1 MAIKKFVVFSL
12 VFHLVLFSGIY
23 FLPEQ
28 KVNKAREFITNLIS
42 PEELKKPEIKVKPL
56 PKLTPRPLPPPKML
70 PHRGPVTPAEKSIP
84 RRPLPPRRPES
95 LEKPVVP
102 GEGKET
108 GKPLPEGTLP
118 KTGEER
124 GKRGDGKTGEGG
136 TRDKGKALEPAKPG
150 FSGRDA
156 LFDRS
161 IIEETARGNSG
172 KNGGGRQAKKD
183 DTITFDTEDYRY
195 AGYMRNLRQKIE
207 SIWVYPPEAANR
219 GIYGDLKIQFT
230 IKKDGRLGA
239 IELVRTS
246 GHKMLD
252 DAAMKALKDG
262 EPYWPL
268 PDSWGKDS
276 YTILGHFVYVYGGF
290 YIR

>member
-1 MAIKKFVVFSL
+1 VTIKKFLVFSL
-12 VFHLVLFSGIY
+12 AFHLMLFSGIY
-23 FLPEQ
+23 YLPEK

-56 PKLTPRPLPPPKML
+56 PKLTPRLLPSPKMV
-70 PHRGPVTPAEKSIP
+70 PPAGKSIP
-84 RRPLPPRRPES
+84 RRPLLTRRPEL
-95 LEKPVVP
+95 LERPVVP

-108 GKPLPEGTLP
+108 GKPLPEGMRP
-118 KTGEER
+118 RESNSGKGGVNKEEGDAGET
-124 GKRGDGKTGEGG
+124 KN
-136 TRDKGKALEPAKPG
+136 AVEPGKPG
-150 FSGRDA
+150 FSAR
-156 LFDRS
+156 RS
-161 IIEETARGNSG
+161 FKEITEAMARKDSTGPGS
-172 KNGGGRQAKKD
+172 RAKKD
-183 DTITFDTEDYRY
+183 DTVTFDTEDYRY

-207 SIWVYPPEAANR
+207 SIWVYPPEAAAS

-230 IKKDGRLGA
+230 IKKDGRLGP

-252 DAAMKALKDG
+252 DAAIKALKDG

-276 YTILGHFVYVYGGF
+276 YTILGHFVYVYGGY

>member
-1 MAIKKFVVFSL
+1 MTIKKFLVFSL
-12 VFHLVLFSGIY
+12 VFHLVVFSGIY
-23 FLPEQ
+23 FLPE
-28 KVNKAREFITNLIS
+28 KKANKAKEFITNLIS
-42 PEELKKPEIKVKPL
+42 PQELNKPEIKVKPL
-56 PKLTPRPLPPPKML
+56 PKLTPRLLPPPRML
-70 PHRGPVTPAEKSIP
+70 RHPGPVPPAKKSTPSIP
-84 RRPLPPRRPES
+84 LPARRPES
-95 LEKPVVP
+95 FEKPVVP

-108 GKPLPEGTLP
+108 GKPLPEGMRP
-118 KTGEER
+118 REA
-124 GKRGDGKTGEGG
+124 EGG
-136 TRDKGKALEPAKPG
+136 KGGVNKEEGDARDAKNAVEPVKPG
-150 FSGRDA
+150 FSAR
-156 LFDRS
+156 RS
-161 IIEETARGNSG
+161 FKEITEAMARKDSIGPGS
-172 KNGGGRQAKKD
+172 RAKKD
-183 DTITFDTEDYRY
+183 DTVTFDTEDYRY

-207 SIWVYPPEAANR
+207 SIWVYPPEAAAR

-276 YTILGHFVYVYGGF
+276 YTIMGHFVYIYGGY
-290 YIR
+290 YIQ

>member
-1 MAIKKFVVFSL
+1 MAIKKFLIFSV
-12 VFHLVLFSGIY
+12 VFHLVLFLGLY
-23 FLPEQ
+23 FVPEP
-28 KVNKAREFITNLIS
+28 KIKKAREFITSLVT
-42 PEELKKPEIKVKPL
+42 PEELKKPEVRVRPL
-56 PKLTPRPLPPPKML
+56 PPSAPKIVPRQKAFPRPLPPPSLK
-70 PHRGPVTPAEKSIP
+70 RIIP
-84 RRPLPPRRPES
+84 GKPPLP
-95 LEKPVVP
+95 LEEPVVQ

-108 GKPLPEGTLP
+108 GKPLPEGMRP
-118 KTGEER
+118 KDSKS
-124 GKRGDGKTGEGG
+124 GKSGGGKEAGDA
-136 TRDKGKALEPAKPG
+136 RDTKNAVEPG
-150 FSGRDA
+150 FSVRGSVKEITEA
-156 LFDRS
+156 L
-161 IIEETARGNSG
+161 ARKDSVGPGS
-172 KNGGGRQAKKD
+172 RTKKD

-207 SIWVYPPEAANR
+207 SIWIYPPEAAAR

-252 DAAMKALKDG
+252 DAAIKALRDG

-276 YTILGHFVYVYGGF
+276 YTILGHFVYVYYGGN
-290 YIR
+290 YIK

>member
-1 MAIKKFVVFSL
+1 MTIKKFLVFSL
-12 VFHLVLFSGIY
+12 AFHLMLFSGIY
-23 FLPEQ
+23 FLPEK

-56 PKLTPRPLPPPKML
+56 PKLTPRLLPSPKMV
-70 PHRGPVTPAEKSIP
+70 PPAGKSIP
-84 RRPLPPRRPES
+84 RRPLLTRRPEL

-108 GKPLPEGTLP
+108 GKPLPEGMRPRET
-118 KTGEER
+118 KGGKGGVNKEEGDAGDTKNAVEP
-124 GKRGDGKTGEGG
+124 GKS
-136 TRDKGKALEPAKPG
+136 G
-150 FSGRDA
+150 FSARRSLNEITEAMARKDSTGPGR
-156 LFDRS
+156 R
-161 IIEETARGNSG
+161 
-172 KNGGGRQAKKD
+172 AKKD
-183 DTITFDTEDYRY
+183 DTVTFDTEDYRY

-207 SIWVYPPEAANR
+207 SIWVYPPEAAAR

-230 IKKDGRLGA
+230 IKKDGRLGP

-252 DAAMKALKDG
+252 DAAIKALKDG

-276 YTILGHFVYVYGGF
+276 YTILGHFVYVYGGY

>member
-1 MAIKKFVVFSL
+1 VTIKKFLVFSL
-12 VFHLVLFSGIY
+12 AFHLMLFLGIY
-23 FLPEQ
+23 FLPEK

-56 PKLTPRPLPPPKML
+56 PKLTPRLLPSPKMV
-70 PHRGPVTPAEKSIP
+70 PPAGKSIP
-84 RRPLPPRRPES
+84 RRPLLTRRPEL

-108 GKPLPEGTLP
+108 GKPLPEGMRPRET
-118 KTGEER
+118 KGGKGGVNKEE
-124 GKRGDGKTGEGG
+124 GDAGDTKN
-136 TRDKGKALEPAKPG
+136 AVEPGKPG
-150 FSGRDA
+150 FSAR
-156 LFDRS
+156 RS
-161 IIEETARGNSG
+161 FKEITEAMARKDSTGPGS
-172 KNGGGRQAKKD
+172 RAKKD
-183 DTITFDTEDYRY
+183 DTVTFDTEDYRY

-207 SIWVYPPEAANR
+207 SIWVYPPEAAAS

-230 IKKDGRLGA
+230 IKKDGTLGP

-252 DAAMKALKDG
+252 DAAIKALKDG

-276 YTILGHFVYVYGGF
+276 YTILGHFVYVYGGY

>member
-1 MAIKKFVVFSL
+1 
-12 VFHLVLFSGIY
+12 
-23 FLPEQ
+23 
-28 KVNKAREFITNLIS
+28 
-42 PEELKKPEIKVKPL
+42 
-56 PKLTPRPLPPPKML
+56 
-70 PHRGPVTPAEKSIP
+70 
-84 RRPLPPRRPES
+84 
-95 LEKPVVP
+95 VVP

-108 GKPLPEGTLP
+108 GKPLPEGTQP
-118 KTGEER
+118 KPGEER

-136 TRDKGKALEPAKPG
+136 TRDKGKAPEPAKPG

-161 IIEETARGNSG
+161 IIEETARGDSG
-172 KNGGGRQAKKD
+172 KNAGGRQAKKD

-207 SIWVYPPEAANR
+207 SIWVYPPEAAAR

-276 YTILGHFVYVYGGF
+276 YTILGHFVYVYGGY